1 MIFEEVNEMK
11 NRKIVLVASFLTAM
25 VLMTSCQGIIMKW
38 KNFQEDFFGLS
49 MTIQSYDEDSQ
60 IIDSLHGK
68 SVSIERDKTFDS
80 NEESSDSP
88 VLRITVGKNVMN
100 HVGSSLI
107 LYEDGLNDVFE
118 EFTQRINIGDMDRS
132 IPIMNRMFADMENK
146 FTGRDKVILIR
157 SQNGTPLATFVG
169 NKVSVYKTDVPKST
183 GILIDGKKLYIYR
196 CDYTIYDRELFE

>member
-25 VLMTSCQGIIMKW
+25 VLMTSCQGIRMKL

-118 EFTQRINIGDMDRS
+118 EFTQRINVGDMDRS

-169 NKVSVYKTDVPKST
+169 DKVSVYKTDVPKST

>member
-1 MIFEEVNEMK
+1 MK

-25 VLMTSCQGIIMKW
+25 VLMTSCQGIRMKL

-118 EFTQRINIGDMDRS
+118 EFTQRINVGDMDRS

-169 NKVSVYKTDVPKST
+169 DKVSVYKTDVPKST